1 MQASIY
7 WSERTPM
14 TYVLV
19 GENTYEEEIKKSRF
33 IAIARPAD
41 TVAQAMAF
49 IEERSVPDA
58 RHNCWAYKIGDN
70 YRFSDDG
77 EPGGTAGRP
86 ILQAIEGQECDFV
99 AVLVIRWFGG
109 IKLGTGGLVRAYG
122 GAAAECLRTAP
133 KKKYIPTVPIQCF
146 CPYAEIDR
154 LKARFDD
161 FQVRVQDEEYG
172 AEGVIWDLQLPKE
185 QIEDFEQLLQNMSS
199 GQGWVK
205 VED

>member
-1 MQASIY
+1 
-7 WSERTPM
+7 M

-33 IAIARPAD
+33 IAIASPVD
-41 TVAQAMAF
+41 TVEQAMAF
-49 IEERSVPDA
+49 IEKRSIPDA

-122 GAAAECLRTAP
+122 GAAAECLRTAR
-133 KKKYIPTVPIQCF
+133 KKKYVPTVPIECF

-154 LKARFDD
+154 FKARFDD
-161 FQVRVQDEEYG
+161 FQVRIEDEEYG
-172 AEGVIWDLQLPKE
+172 AEGVLWKLQLPEE
-185 QIEDFEQLLQNMSS
+185 QIQQFEESLQNMSS
-199 GQGWVK
+199 GQGWLK
-205 VED
+205 S

>member
-58 RHNCWAYKIGDN
+58 RHNCWAYKLAVII
-70 YRFSDDG
+70 RFPVVGSL
-77 EPGGTAGRP
+77 EGTAGGPFLKGLGARD
-86 ILQAIEGQECDFV
+86 G
-99 AVLVIRWFGG
+99 VLWASWAF
-109 IKLGTGGLVRAYG
+109 
-122 GAAAECLRTAP
+122 
-133 KKKYIPTVPIQCF
+133 
-146 CPYAEIDR
+146 
-154 LKARFDD
+154 
-161 FQVRVQDEEYG
+161 
-172 AEGVIWDLQLPKE
+172 
-185 QIEDFEQLLQNMSS
+185 
-199 GQGWVK
+199 
-205 VED
+205 

>member
-1 MQASIY
+1 
-7 WSERTPM
+7 M

-33 IAIARPAD
+33 IAIASPAD
-41 TVAQAMAF
+41 TVEQAREF

-86 ILQAIEGQECDFV
+86 ILQAIEGQDCDFV

-122 GAAAECLRTAP
+122 GVAAECLRTAT
-133 KKKYIPTVPIQCF
+133 KKKYVPTVPAQCF

-154 LKARFDD
+154 VKARFDD
-161 FQVRVQDEEYG
+161 FQVRVKNEEYG
-172 AEGVIWDLQLPKE
+172 AEGVIWDLQLPEE
-185 QIEDFEQLLQNMSS
+185 QKQGFEQLLQNMSS
-199 GQGWVK
+199 GQGWFK
-205 VED
+205 A

>member
-1 MQASIY
+1 
-7 WSERTPM
+7 M

-58 RHNCWAYKIGDN
+58 RHNCWACKVGDN

-86 ILQAIEGQECDFV
+86 ILQASGGQGWDLV
-99 AVLVIRWFGG
+99 ARLVVRWFGG
-109 IKLGTGGLVRAYG
+109 GKLGAGGWVRAIG
-122 GAAAECLRTAP
+122 GAGAGHVRTG
-133 KKKYIPTVPIQCF
+133 
-146 CPYAEIDR
+146 R
-154 LKARFDD
+154 R
-161 FQVRVQDEEYG
+161 
-172 AEGVIWDLQLPKE
+172 
-185 QIEDFEQLLQNMSS
+185 
-199 GQGWVK
+199 
-205 VED
+205 

>member
-99 AVLVIRWFGG
+99 AVLVIRRPEEHTSELQSRGH
-109 IKLGTGGLVRAYG
+109 LVCRLLL
-122 GAAAECLRTAP
+122 E
-133 KKKYIPTVPIQCF
+133 KKNTVYSDKY
-146 CPYAEIDR
+146 
-154 LKARFDD
+154 
-161 FQVRVQDEEYG
+161 
-172 AEGVIWDLQLPKE
+172 EGKRSV
-185 QIEDFEQLLQNMSS
+185 
-199 GQGWVK
+199 
-205 VED
+205 